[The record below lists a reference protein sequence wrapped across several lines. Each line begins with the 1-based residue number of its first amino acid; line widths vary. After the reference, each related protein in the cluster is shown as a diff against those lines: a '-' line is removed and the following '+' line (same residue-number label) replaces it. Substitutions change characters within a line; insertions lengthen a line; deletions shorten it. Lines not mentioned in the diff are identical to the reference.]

1 MKTLI
6 SFIFSLIKVRSFLF
20 VFFIATFFIFFSC
33 AEEKSNE
40 LEAISDMLLE
50 LENRN
55 YFPQDIYLRQPPPPF
70 YFEDSISIE
79 KIDSTNQNELLVNK
93 LTNKFDD
100 HLIEIQNRKVDST
113 FIFLI
118 SEDSLFNSCEIC
130 SIRPDSLLQN
140 LTYLKFLPLVDRLNE
155 GDLEP
160 LVIDYNSFPQKGKYK
175 LRSNSEYKDR
185 TQLYNNQLDF
195 LCGGE
200 IAISRF
206 YHEKDIGVI
215 YFKTTTCPS
224 DCGVGYLVLMKY
236 RSNKWEIFD
245 ILMQYIS

>member
-6 SFIFSLIKVRSFLF
+6 SPIFSLLKVRSLLF
-20 VFFIATFFIFFSC
+20 IFFIATFFIFFSC

-50 LENRN
+50 LENLN
-55 YFPQDIYLRQPPPPF
+55 YFPEDIYFRQPPPF
-70 YFEDSISIE
+70 YFDDSIS
-79 KIDSTNQNELLVNK
+79 TH
-93 LTNKFDD
+93 KFDSKNPNEQWTSELTD
-100 HLIEIQNRKVDST
+100 KYNEHLREFENRKVDST

-118 SEDSLFNSCEIC
+118 SEDSLFNSCDIC

-140 LTYLKFLPLVDRLNE
+140 LTYLKFLPLVDRLVK

-160 LVIDYNSFPQKGKYK
+160 LPIDYNSFPQKGKYK
-175 LRSNSEYKDR
+175 LKSNFKYLDR

-200 IAISRF
+200 IAVSRF
-206 YHEKDIGVI
+206 YQKKDIGVI
-215 YFKTTTCPS
+215 YFSMNTCLR
-224 DCGVGYLVLMKY
+224 DCGVGYLVLMEY
-236 RSNKWEIFD
+236 RTNKWKIFD
-245 ILMQYIS
+245 ILIQHIS